1 MLCVIKSDKNHEPFL
16 HDHSARFQ
24 ASCRPPVAFCA
35 ALVFLVGMA
44 VYGLASLMHWD
55 DRGAL
60 WVLERFET
68 PAERQESI
76 WLPDYRAVIDAKRL
90 PGMEKDEASDLSYSP
105 SSKTLFAVMGKNPFL
120 VELTLQGDVLRK
132 IPLVGWANPEGVAVL
147 ENGLIAI
154 VDERQHSLVIVTLT
168 ADTRQLN
175 IADFPRYDLGPSKN
189 QNKAF
194 EAIAWDPRNQRLIL
208 GEERP
213 PALFIW
219 SSDGSQTLKGDKQ
232 RLPSDELDLRNLS
245 ALSIDPRTG
254 HALVLSADS
263 HMLLELD
270 ETGDQVSFMTLLGG
284 FNGLADT
291 IPRAEGVAMD
301 EQGVLYMVSESNLF
315 YRFEKSK

>member
-1 MLCVIKSDKNHEPFL
+1 MVTQPISKPHA
-16 HDHSARFQ
+16 ARRSRF
-24 ASCRPPVAFCA
+24 
-35 ALVFLVGMA
+35 ALRWYSWLLLVGMA

-68 PAERQESI
+68 PVERQESI

-213 PALFIW
+213 PALFTW